1 MNPDTMNTSETQQ
14 RPTRPENRTYR
25 DREPELQRLITN
37 TLSTVLKL
45 GAISIDA
52 AMNPG
57 GDIAEAQ
64 YYVQEL
70 VQEIR
75 YLLDDGMLDA
85 LDRYDPAAAYKEQQ
99 EREETEAELNKAL
112 AELKQIE
119 MRRLGKNPMAAVGIP
134 PL

>member
-1 MNPDTMNTSETQQ
+1 MNTNESQAHT
-14 RPTRPENRTYR
+14 PVPENRTYR
-25 DREPELQRLITN
+25 DREPGLQKLITN

-45 GAISIDA
+45 GAIPIDA

-99 EREETEAELNKAL
+99 EREKAQVNL
-112 AELKQIE
+112 
-119 MRRLGKNPMAAVGIP
+119 
-134 PL
+134 

>member
-1 MNPDTMNTSETQQ
+1 MNTSETQQ

-45 GAISIDA
+45 GAIPIDA

-85 LDRYDPAAAYKEQQ
+85 LDRYDRAAAYKEQQ
-99 EREETEAELNKAL
+99 EREKQPAASRERELTPEETIDYYKTYAEV
-112 AELKQIE
+112 
-119 MRRLGKNPMAAVGIP
+119 MRKIYS
-134 PL
+134 